1 MEVGLVLA
9 RRGRA
14 HSRPSEVPRRCQV
27 IPSDIGSSRGRNTF
41 RNLSS
46 YKAVGALGTDL
57 GLDWGGNWTSIVDQP
72 HFQLRPAWSVK
83 LAEKEML
90 AELRGRLAAGTPVF
104 A

>member
-1 MEVGLVLA
+1 MKLEEMIAAVQKELGVEV
-9 RRGRA
+9 
-14 HSRPSEVPRRCQV
+14 
-27 IPSDIGSSRGRNTF
+27 D
-41 RNLSS
+41 
-46 YKAVGALGTDL
+46 VGVLGTDL

-72 HFQLRPAWSVK
+72 HFQLRPAWSVD

>member
-1 MEVGLVLA
+1 
-9 RRGRA
+9 
-14 HSRPSEVPRRCQV
+14 
-27 IPSDIGSSRGRNTF
+27 
-41 RNLSS
+41 
-46 YKAVGALGTDL
+46 LGTDL